1 MSSGYILI
9 VAVLILGGI
18 IATLGDRIGTRVGKA
33 RLSLFSL
40 RPKNTAVLVTIITGI
55 IISATTLG
63 ILLAA
68 SSQFRDMLL
77 NFEVIQRR
85 LKRTRGD
92 LDTTRTEL
100 EKSNTEKEQVE
111 QALRSARSQRT
122 QIERQLVQLRRS
134 LGNAM
139 ERQRQT
145 EALRLQ
151 AEQQRN
157 LIQSQLLRVSQQAA
171 SLRTDINRLRREQQV
186 LVAQR
191 DQIAAQIAARDRAIR
206 ARNQLIAQREK
217 RLQDLEQQQVYLQ
230 TEIEQLARLAQQ
242 SNEQLR
248 LGVPVLV
255 RNQPLAFGV
264 IQANT
269 PLEAR
274 QAVDSLLN
282 QANRFA
288 FQRIQPGGQPEV
300 PLIQIERS
308 EVERLLQLIADGQPY
323 VVRVLSAANY
333 LLGESFPANRGVAV
347 FMDVSSNRVIFNAG
361 DVVVSKFLDNPARL
375 SSEQLQDW
383 MTQLIN
389 NANFRARQ
397 RGLLAE
403 TTNVR
408 LQAVLQ
414 VVEVLRQYDQ
424 PIEVRIVTADKTYT
438 SGPMQLEFIV
448 IKGREVILRT

>member
-33 RLSLFSL
+33 RLSLFRL
-40 RPKNTAVLVTIITGI
+40 RPKKTAVLVTILTGI

-68 SSQFRDMLL
+68 SGQFRDMLL
-77 NFEVIQRR
+77 NFDVIQRR
-85 LKRTRGD
+85 LQRTRRD
-92 LDTTRTEL
+92 LEQSDA
-100 EKSNTEKEQVE
+100 EKDQVE
-111 QALRSARSQRT
+111 QALRSARSERT
-122 QIERQLVQLRRS
+122 QIEWRLAQLRRS
-134 LGNAM
+134 LRNAT
-139 ERQRQT
+139 ERQRRT

-157 LIQSQLLRVSQQAA
+157 LSQSQLVRVSQQAA
-171 SLRTDINRLRREQQV
+171 SLRSDINRLRREQQV

-191 DQIAAQIAARDRAIR
+191 DQIAAQITARDREIQI
-206 ARNQLIAQREK
+206 RNQLIAQREK

-255 RNQPLAFGV
+255 RNQTLAFGV

-269 PLEAR
+269 PAQAR
-274 QAVDSLLN
+274 QAVDSLLA

-288 FQRIQPGGQPEV
+288 FQRIQPGSQSEV

-308 EVERLLQLIADGQPY
+308 EVERLLKRIADGQSY

-333 LLGESFPANRGVAV
+333 LLGERFPENRGVAV
-347 FMDVSSNRVIFNAG
+347 FIDVSPNRVIFNAG
-361 DVVVSKFLDNPARL
+361 DVVVSKFLDNPASL
-375 SSEQLQDW
+375 NSEQLQDW
-383 MTQLIN
+383 ITQLIT

-414 VVEVLRQYDQ
+414 VVEVLRQYNQ
-424 PIEVRIVTADKTYT
+424 PIEVRIVTADTTYT

-448 IKGREVILRT
+448 IKGREVLLRT